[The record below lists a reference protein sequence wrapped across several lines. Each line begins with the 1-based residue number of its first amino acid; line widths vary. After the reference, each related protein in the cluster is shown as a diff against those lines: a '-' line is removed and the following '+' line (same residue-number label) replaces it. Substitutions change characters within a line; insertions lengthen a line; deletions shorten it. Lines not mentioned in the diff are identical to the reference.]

1 MPRTARLDI
10 PDLLQHVIVRGIERR
25 DIFMDDDDRR
35 DFVQRLQYLLEQTG
49 VECLAW
55 SLMSNHFHLLLRP
68 RQTILAKFM
77 RRLLTGYAVSFNLRY
92 KRTGHLFQN
101 RYKSI
106 VCDEDSYLLE
116 LVRYIH
122 LNPLRVGIVPD
133 LVGLDRFPWSGHSG
147 MMGKTTL
154 PGQNTEE
161 VLRYFRKRVAEARR
175 CYRSFI
181 EDGVAMGRRED
192 LVGSRRSS
200 MKQPGA
206 DSKPVFDSRI
216 LGDTDF
222 VERLREHD
230 ALEIRIPAQE
240 PIQEII
246 SRVAE
251 QFSVSPQAISSKSR
265 MARILDA
272 RSTVCYAAIEAGH
285 SGAEIARH
293 LRMTRSGV
301 FTAMKRG
308 KNLLASND
316 SSQTIFCMV
325 RNSKSTK

>member
-25 DIFMDDDDRR
+25 DIFWDDDDRR
-35 DFVQRLQYLLEQTG
+35 DFVQRLQRLLEQTG
-49 VECLAW
+49 VDCLAW

-68 RQTILAKFM
+68 RMTTLAKFM
-77 RRLLTGYAVSFNLRY
+77 RRLLTGYAVSFNLRH

-101 RYKSI
+101 RYKSL

-122 LNPLRVGIVPD
+122 LNPLRVGIVSD
-133 LVGLDRFPWSGHSG
+133 LGGLDRFPWSGHSV
-147 MMGKTTL
+147 MMGKSSL

-161 VLRYFRKRVAEARR
+161 VLRYFGSRVAEARR
-175 CYRSFI
+175 RYRSFI
-181 EDGVAMGRRED
+181 EDGVAMGTRED
-192 LVGSRRSS
+192 LVGSGRSS
-200 MKQPGA
+200 LKEPA
-206 DSKPVFDSRI
+206 AISKAVVDSRI

-230 ALEIRIPAQE
+230 GLEKRIPAQE
-240 PIQEII
+240 PIQHII
-246 SRVAE
+246 SRVAK

-272 RSTVCYAAIEAGH
+272 RTTVCHAAFEAGH

-293 LRMTRSGV
+293 LEMTRSGV
-301 FTAMKRG
+301 FAAMKRG
-308 KNLLASND
+308 KDVLERND
-316 SSQTIFCMV
+316 SG
-325 RNSKSTK
+325 